1 MINKIG
7 KFIIPLV
14 IFVSP
19 IEASAGL
26 FDDLKAIKNKIEG
39 ATNNKNNN
47 NDASKSES
55 TVSSPSTS
63 NNASTIANSNKVMN
77 FICDSSPKSSIYNK
91 LGKPDMA
98 LVTKDFNKNESQ
110 IRDMLK
116 LSSKVNLPYLTT
128 LDQYVQAFNSEEVT
142 ELFSNFVRSPNT
154 RDLSIMASTMNR
166 QSFDKKKKNIAADA
180 RFAYGLV
187 HLFFHNVGGNKALGD
202 KLIKE
207 AAKKDQYGARFI
219 EGLRWARGYGR
230 SANLKKAASWMRPAY
245 ELSAKRDGDLAQI
258 IENEFFNI
266 ILHPNYV
273 NRDMYVDLIQAAEE
287 QRQSLEQQLAQ
298 GSGSA
303 SHTTLLKS
311 DIFDLTVTRGQLLIE
326 LADITNAGVNI
337 EKYKAVFV
345 ELSNQSNPSVTTVT
359 ELLVVTD
366 NFQNTLVTQ
375 LKKVEVLESDVMPK
389 VQTLFTRTENYVGDA
404 YKVGLMFGF
413 VSISSGGTD
422 INNDTIKLVAEI
434 GGMRVNACNLRQGI
448 IDFSSRTN
456 VELKP
461 TNATVNAN
469 ILAPRKKKSR

>member
-1 MINKIG
+1 M
-7 KFIIPLV
+7 
-14 IFVSP
+14 S
-19 IEASAGL
+19 
-26 FDDLKAIKNKIEG
+26 
-39 ATNNKNNN
+39 
-47 NDASKSES
+47 
-55 TVSSPSTS
+55 
-63 NNASTIANSNKVMN
+63 
-77 FICDSSPKSSIYNK
+77 
-91 LGKPDMA
+91 

-154 RDLSIMASTMNR
+154 RDLSIMASTMNS
-166 QSFDKKKKNIAADA
+166 QSFDKKKKIIAADA

-230 SANLKKAASWMRPAY
+230 SANLKNAASWMRPAY

-266 ILHPNYV
+266 VLHPNYV

-287 QRQSLEQQLAQ
+287 QRQSLNQQLSQ
-298 GSGSA
+298 GSLNA
-303 SHTTLLKS
+303 SHATLLKS
-311 DIFDLTVTRGQLLIE
+311 QVYDLTITRGQLLIE
-326 LADITNAGVNI
+326 LADITNASVNI
-337 EKYKAVFV
+337 EKYKAVYA
-345 ELSNQSNPSVTTVT
+345 ELANQANPSITTVT
-359 ELLVVTD
+359 ELLVVTND
-366 NFQNTLVTQ
+366 FQNMLVTQ
-375 LKKVEVLESDVMPK
+375 LNNVETLESDAIPK
-389 VQTLFTRTENYVGDA
+389 VQELFRRTENYVIEA
-404 YKVGLMFGF
+404 YKLGIMFGF
-413 VSISSGGTD
+413 VSISAGGTD
-422 INNDTIKLVAEI
+422 INNDFLKLSVEI
-434 GGMRVNACNLRQGI
+434 GGLRANFCNLRKGI

-456 VELKP
+456 VELQP

>member
-1 MINKIG
+1 MYKIG

-14 IFVSP
+14 IFASP

-63 NNASTIANSNKVMN
+63 NNASTIAKSNKFIN

-91 LGKPDMA
+91 LGKPDLA

-116 LSSKVNLPYLTT
+116 LSSKANLPYLTT
-128 LDQYVQAFNSEEVT
+128 LDQYAQAFNSDEVT

-154 RDLSIMASTMNR
+154 RDLSIMASTMNS
-166 QSFDKKKKNIAADA
+166 QSFDKKKKIIAADA

-187 HLFFHNVGGNKALGD
+187 HLFFHNVGGNKELGD

-230 SANLKKAASWMRPAY
+230 SANLKNAASWMRPAY

-266 ILHPNYV
+266 VLNPNYV

-287 QRQSLEQQLAQ
+287 QRQSLEQQLSQ
-298 GSGSA
+298 SSGS
-303 SHTTLLKS
+303 TS
-311 DIFDLTVTRGQLLIE
+311 DAALFRSQVYDLTITRGQLLID

-337 EKYKAVFV
+337 EKYKAVFA
-345 ELSNQSNPSVTTVT
+345 ELSNQANPSITTVT

-366 NFQNTLVTQ
+366 NFQNMLVTQ
-375 LKKVEVLESDVMPK
+375 LKNVESLESDVMPK
-389 VQTLFTRTENYVGDA
+389 VQTLFTRTENYVEA
-404 YKVGLMFGF
+404 TYSMGLTYSF
-413 VSISSGGTD
+413 VFLSSGNGD
-422 INNDTIKLVAEI
+422 ILNNESIKLVAEI

>member
-1 MINKIG
+1 MYKIG

-14 IFVSP
+14 MFVSP

-39 ATNNKNNN
+39 VTNNKNNS
-47 NDASKSES
+47 NDTSKSKS

-63 NNASTIANSNKVMN
+63 NNASAIANSNKFMN

-91 LGKPDMA
+91 LGKPDVA
-98 LVTKDFNKNESQ
+98 LLTKDFNKNESQ

-116 LSSKVNLPYLTT
+116 HSSKVNLPYLTT
-128 LDQYVQAFNSEEVT
+128 LDQYVQAFNSDEVS
-142 ELFSNFVRSPNT
+142 ELFSNFVRSPNI
-154 RDLSIMASTMNR
+154 RDLSIMASTMNS
-166 QSFDKKKKNIAADA
+166 QSFDKKKKIIAADA

-187 HLFFHNVGGNKALGD
+187 HLFFHNVGGNKELGD

-219 EGLRWARGYGR
+219 EGQRWARGYGR
-230 SANLKKAASWMRPAY
+230 SANLKNAASWMRPAY

-266 ILHPNYV
+266 VLHPNYV

-337 EKYKAVFV
+337 EKYKAVFA
-345 ELSNQSNPSVTTVT
+345 ELSNQSNPSITTVT

-375 LKKVEVLESDVMPK
+375 LKKVEALESGVMPK

-422 INNDTIKLVAEI
+422 INNDTIKLATEI

-456 VELKP
+456 VELQP

>member
-1 MINKIG
+1 MYKIG

-14 IFVSP
+14 LFVSP

-39 ATNNKNNN
+39 ATNNKNNSN
-47 NDASKSES
+47 NTSKSQS

-63 NNASTIANSNKVMN
+63 NNSLAIANSNKFIN

-91 LGKPDMA
+91 LGKPDVA
-98 LVTKDFNKNESQ
+98 LLIKDFNKNESQ
-110 IRDMLK
+110 IRDLLK

-128 LDQYVQAFNSEEVT
+128 LDQYVQAFNSDEVS

-154 RDLSIMASTMNR
+154 RDLSIMASTMNS
-166 QSFDKKKKNIAADA
+166 QSFDKKKKIIAADA
-180 RFAYGLV
+180 RFAYGLI

-230 SANLKKAASWMRPAY
+230 SANLKNAASWMRPAY

-266 ILHPNYV
+266 VLHPNYV
-273 NRDMYVDLIQAAEE
+273 NRDIYVDLIQAAEE
-287 QRQSLEQQLAQ
+287 QRQSLEQQLSQ
-298 GSGSA
+298 GSGSV
-303 SHTTLLKS
+303 SHATLFKT
-311 DIFDLTVTRGQLLIE
+311 DIYDLTIVRGQLLIE
-326 LADITNAGVNI
+326 LAEITNASVNI
-337 EKYKAVFV
+337 EKYKAVYA
-345 ELSNQSNPSVTTVT
+345 ELANQANPSITTVT

-366 NFQNTLVTQ
+366 SFQNMLLTQ
-375 LKKVEVLESDVMPK
+375 LKKVEALESGVMPK
-389 VQTLFTRTENYVGDA
+389 VQELWTRTEKYVGEA
-404 YKVGLMFGF
+404 YRVGIMFGII
-413 VSISSGGTD
+413 SIKAGGTD
-422 INNDTIKLVAEI
+422 INNDFLKLSVEI
-434 GGMRVNACNLRQGI
+434 GGMRAKACNLRQGI
-448 IDFSSRTN
+448 FDFSSRTN

-461 TNATVNAN
+461 TNVAVNAN

>member
-1 MINKIG
+1 MYKIG

-63 NNASTIANSNKVMN
+63 NNASAIANSNKFIN

-91 LGKPDMA
+91 LGKPDVA

-116 LSSKVNLPYLTT
+116 LSSKANLPYLTT
-128 LDQYVQAFNSEEVT
+128 LDQYVQAFNSDEVT

-154 RDLSIMASTMNR
+154 RDLSIMASTMNS
-166 QSFDKKKKNIAADA
+166 QSFDKKKKIIAADA

-230 SANLKKAASWMRPAY
+230 SANLKNAASWMRPAY

-266 ILHPNYV
+266 VLHPNYV

-298 GSGSA
+298 SSGSA
-303 SHTTLLKS
+303 SHATLLKS
-311 DIFDLTVTRGQLLIE
+311 QIFDLTVTRGQLLIE

-337 EKYKAVFV
+337 EKYKAVFA
-345 ELSNQSNPSVTTVT
+345 ELSNQSNPSITTVT

-375 LKKVEVLESDVMPK
+375 LKKVEALESGVMPK